1 MNLTTTYPGQQLD
14 SGTLEMEL
22 SSCGD
27 KQDQCDGDIDNVI
40 VASNDTDGD
49 ITARE
54 VAAEEKHPTSSET
67 SLQVLPTVRLWNL
80 CSQNCTKHLVFLGR
94 LMCVEYLSMCLDSV
108 ATLSLLWEKILAEDQ
123 PELQFPLVTFLW
135 SWWSGSAPGRS
146 CGDY

>member
-14 SGTLEMEL
+14 SGTLEIEL

-67 SLQVLPTVRLWNL
+67 SPGASHCEIAESMFSELHQTLGLPQKANVCR
-80 CSQNCTKHLVFLGR
+80 VP
-94 LMCVEYLSMCLDSV
+94 VDV
-108 ATLSLLWEKILAEDQ
+108 
-123 PELQFPLVTFLW
+123 
-135 SWWSGSAPGRS
+135 PG
-146 CGDY
+146 